1 MYLLF
6 DIGGTR
12 MRLASSFDGQ
22 KINDTQYFLTP
33 QDFEKGMKIIREF
46 VLKADSSR
54 MDIIG
59 CCGLPGVFNKE
70 KDMLINAQNLPFWVA
85 KPIKKEL
92 EGMIHNTVYLE
103 NDADLAGLGEAVKGA
118 GKGNE
123 IVAYITVGTGVG
135 GVRIVNGK
143 IDKSTYGFEPGHQI
157 IDADATIAGKL
168 TDLEGLVAGVGIETR
183 FDKKPEDINDDQVWQ
198 DAEKYLAIGLTNTIL
213 HWSPNIVVLGGGLII
228 NERYSV
234 QRIRSYISEYL
245 KVFTIL
251 PDIKKG
257 ELGEDAGLQG
267 AIVYLQGLTPR

>member
-1 MYLLF
+1 
-6 DIGGTR
+6 